1 MDIPLTTR
9 RRQIA
14 LAWRPLA
21 PLLFYAG
28 LALLLTWPLAL
39 RFFTAVPGNGFDSW
53 QNMWNMWW
61 LRKALLEGYPPYFT
75 HMLYHPQGAPLFLHT
90 LNPINFLIS
99 LPVHALF
106 GLVAAYNFVVLISLT
121 LSGYFSYLL
130 AFDVIGNRRAALV
143 SGAVFAFSGYLLA
156 QVMGGH
162 THMMAAW
169 GLPLAVLALRR
180 ADAQPS
186 RWRIGLAGLA
196 LALNLLADWQYFLF
210 IMIWAG
216 WYGLSRVW
224 LQRNWRAALPTLAAG
239 CLAVLL
245 ALPLAIPTA
254 RFAATIET
262 ASTEGG
268 PDFRQE
274 QSVDLADLLIP
285 SQLHP
290 LWGRLA
296 EQLQSYKA
304 ETHIQN
310 KTAYLGLVTLLLA
323 GIGAGQRAGRFWL
336 LSALLFGLLAM
347 GPVLQIAGWNSG
359 LPLPGVIIFE
369 LPLVNIFRYPV
380 RYMAL
385 AMLALAVLAGLGT
398 QRLLAMRWL
407 GTAENAEAG
416 EAPRSHSAN
425 LLVGLLIGLIVLD
438 NLTLPFP
445 MAGIYIPPIFNQ
457 MAQDEEPYALL
468 EAPFYYF
475 SSPVYMLYQVVHDK
489 PLVGGY
495 TSRRLPYKM
504 LAELSILRQ
513 FAFAEPAPDI
523 IAQDPQRIAASVF
536 DYFDI
541 RYVLLHSDGG
551 ALRYGALP
559 AIAQAAA
566 GGMAPIEQGGT
577 TVVPDARGAS
587 GLIRSLGPGRLEP
600 AGSLLIYEVV
610 PPEDPRPFLGIGPGW
625 AAPVV
630 AADGS
635 VSRQLDGSGEI
646 VIYSAIDRRLRLS
659 IDVVEQNGAA
669 TLYRGEDILARHEP
683 GSGPLHVTLDISAGE
698 SRLRLAGNAVVR
710 GIGVEVVGEG

>member
-1 MDIPLTTR
+1 MSR
-9 RRQIA
+9 
-14 LAWRPLA
+14 RPLA
-21 PLLFYAG
+21 SLLLYVG

-61 LRKALLEGYPPYFT
+61 LRKAMLEGYPPYFT
-75 HMLYHPQGAPLFLHT
+75 HMLYYPQGAPLFLHT

-130 AFDVIGNRRAALV
+130 AFDVIGDRRAALV

-186 RWRIGLAGLA
+186 RRRIILAGFA

-216 WYGLSRVW
+216 WYGFSRVW
-224 LQRNWRAALPTLAAG
+224 AQRNWRAALPTVVAG
-239 CLAVLL
+239 CLAALL

-254 RFAATIET
+254 RFAATVET

-268 PDFRQE
+268 PDFRRE

-290 LWGRLA
+290 LWGGLA
-296 EQLQSYKA
+296 EQLQAYKA

-323 GIGAGQRAGRFWL
+323 ALGAGQRAGRFWL
-336 LSALLFGLLAM
+336 LSALIFVILAM

-359 LPLPGVIIFE
+359 LPLPGAIIFE

-385 AMLALAVLAGLGT
+385 AMLAMAILAGIGT

-407 GTAENAEAG
+407 GSTANAESA
-416 EAPRSHSAN
+416 EAEKAPRGRSAN

-457 MAQDEEPYALL
+457 MAQDEEQYALL

-475 SSPVYMLYQVVHDK
+475 SSPVYMLYQAVHDR

-495 TSRRLPYKM
+495 TSRRLPYQI
-504 LAELSILRQ
+504 LDELPILRQ

-523 IAQDPQRIAASVF
+523 IVQDPQRLAARVF

-551 ALRYGALP
+551 ALRYGALQE
-559 AIAQAAA
+559 IAQAAA
-566 GGMAPIEQGGT
+566 GGAAPIEQGGT

-587 GLIRSLGPGRLEP
+587 GLIRSLGPGSLDP
-600 AGSLLIYEVV
+600 AGSLLIYEVL
-610 PPEDPRPFLGIGPGW
+610 PPDDPLPFLGIGPGW
-625 AAPVV
+625 AEPVV

-635 VSRQLDGSGEI
+635 VSRRIAGSGEI
-646 VIYSAIDRRLRLS
+646 VIYSAEPRQVQLRIDFA
-659 IDVVEQNGAA
+659 EQTGAA
-669 TLYRGEDILARHEP
+669 SLYRGAEILTRHEL
-683 GSGPLHVTLDISAGE
+683 GSGPLQVELAIPAGE
-698 SRLRLAGNAVVR
+698 NRLRLEGNAVVE
-710 GIGVEVVGEG
+710 GIGVALPGDGS